1 MSKITIRDVAV
12 KCNVSV
18 STVSRAINNHPEIN
32 PETRKFILNT
42 IKSMGYT
49 PNSNARNL
57 KRSETNTIAVIIKGI
72 DNPFFQPMFKIIEQE
87 IAKNGYSFLLYKV
100 EEQDDEINVAIKLAK
115 DEKPKGIIFLGG
127 SFMDEN
133 EHLDSLNEIGIPFVV
148 TTIINKNI
156 KTKQSSYIGVDDFE
170 ESKKIVNYLIS
181 LGHKKIALIGSRQN
195 DVSIGILRINGYKQ
209 ALKDNNIK
217 IDENMIIT
225 TQNPEDPYT
234 FEYGYKMA
242 DELFKQKLDFSAIYC
257 ISDAIAIGVLKKMN
271 EKGLKSPKDYSIV
284 GFDGLKINE
293 YLSPTI
299 TTIKQPVEEMA
310 LRACMELFNIIDD
323 KPYQKIITFDGL
335 LWIGQTTSN
344 IN

>member
-1 MSKITIRDVAV
+1 MSKITIRDVAK
-12 KCNVSV
+12 KCKVSV

-32 PETRKFILNT
+32 LETQKFILNT
-42 IKSMGYT
+42 IESMGYI

-57 KRSETNTIAVIIKGI
+57 KRLESNTIAVLIKGI
-72 DNPFFQPMFKIIEQE
+72 ENLFFQPMFKIIEQE
-87 IAKNGYSFLLYKV
+87 ITKKGYSFLLYKV
-100 EEQDDEINVAIKLAK
+100 EEQGNEIDVALKLVN

-127 SFMDEN
+127 QFMDDDN
-133 EHLDSLNEIGIPFVV
+133 TDLHLNDIGIPFVV
-148 TTIINKNI
+148 TSILNRNMKA
-156 KTKQSSYIGVDDFE
+156 KQSACIGVDDFY
-170 ESKKIVNYLIS
+170 ESKKIVEYLIS
-181 LGHKKIALIGSRQN
+181 LGHKKIAIIGPRQ
-195 DVSIGILRINGYKQ
+195 DDKSIGMLRINGYKQ
-209 ALKDNNIK
+209 ALKDNDISLK
-217 IDENMIIT
+217 EDMIIMT
-225 TQNPEDPYT
+225 KTKEDPYT

-242 DELFKQKLDFSAIYC
+242 DILFDKNIEFSAIYC

-271 EKGLKSPKDYSIV
+271 ERGLKSPDNYSVV

-310 LRACMELFNIIDD
+310 LRACTELFNMVDG
-323 KPYQKIITFDGL
+323 KAYQSIITFDGS